1 MSIVGEGA
9 SLFSAP
15 WPAER
20 TVMLWD
26 RGVPPLL
33 NLLPYLN
40 RWLLP
45 FSSSSSVSVP
55 SSKISSLFLEATLR
69 RLPAVLWR
77 VDARLDFPLERRLEV
92 VLILDVALFP
102 DEARLDLLLLAVDKC
117 DRSPLLLDFPLFPET
132 ALKFDFPLLFE
143 PALDARLDFPLF
155 PEARLEARLD
165 FPLLCDPPL
174 DARLDF
180 PLFADVALKFRL
192 DFPLLFDPAVV
203 PRLDFPLFPESRL
216 PDRLWD
222 LIEMKQYYW
231 SSFFHARKINKLSNI
246 ELKVCL
252 KNKILTLKFLGEW
265 NSNSQ
270 VASKFVFFLLS
281 LRR

>member
-1 MSIVGEGA
+1 M
-9 SLFSAP
+9 
-15 WPAER
+15 
-20 TVMLWD
+20 
-26 RGVPPLL
+26 
-33 NLLPYLN
+33 
-40 RWLLP
+40 
-45 FSSSSSVSVP
+45 SVP

-117 DRSPLLLDFPLFPET
+117 DRSPLLLDFPLFPEARLDARLDFPLFPET

-174 DARLDF
+174 DA
-180 PLFADVALKFRL
+180 
-192 DFPLLFDPAVV
+192 
-203 PRLDFPLFPESRL
+203 
-216 PDRLWD
+216 
-222 LIEMKQYYW
+222 
-231 SSFFHARKINKLSNI
+231 
-246 ELKVCL
+246 
-252 KNKILTLKFLGEW
+252 
-265 NSNSQ
+265 
-270 VASKFVFFLLS
+270 
-281 LRR
+281 